1 MNQGCVGCTCTS
13 ARTTATSGRLVLA
26 TRVDHTVG
34 ALRSLARRHGLALR
48 PLAPGLL
55 GVDTTDPTTF
65 IAAARAELT
74 RVEADEVRCI
84 VLEPS
89 CRPDLSLLSQAMTAP
104 SLAAAGARVVHAD
117 LVPLFADEQRSFY
130 SAYQPIIDLADRR
143 TVGYEALLRATDAAG
158 DVVMPERL
166 FPAAEEAGWTH
177 LLDRIGRT
185 TALRDAGP
193 WLGEAMLFINFVPTS
208 IYRPEVCLRTTE
220 LAAVEAGVRLDQ
232 LVFEVTEGHRI
243 HDLDHLERVFDYYRE
258 RHCRVAIDD
267 LGAGYSS
274 LNLLVRLRPDIVK
287 LDKDLVQSLP
297 GAVGASVV
305 AAIVDITHSYG
316 GLVLAECVETAE
328 QEDAARDLGV
338 DLGQG
343 WAFGRPERPAPVAG
357 TLPRPAGLVGR
368 TDPALPD
375 AAVALR
381 PTAAGPDQPD
391 EADPS
396 EQASGGL
403 SALLARAVDEGVG
416 GVVIVDVRAPDQPI
430 VYVNNAFEQ
439 MTGYAAADVLGR
451 NCRLLQ
457 GADTDREVVARI
469 ARAVARGEE
478 IRVVVR
484 NYRRDGSPWWN
495 ELHLS
500 PVLGVPGPGADRPA
514 PTHYLG
520 FQHDVTERVRA
531 ERHLAELATQDSLT
545 GLANRAA
552 LFAQL
557 DLALERARDAGRAV
571 AVLFLDLDGFKTV
584 NDRLG
589 HSAGDNVLVQVAERV
604 RAALRTGDL
613 LARNG
618 GDEFVALL
626 TGLDPLDAGR
636 VALRAATDVAASL
649 ARPFTVGPAVARIGG
664 SVGVAVH
671 PEHGDT
677 STTLLA
683 RADAAMYRAKQAG
696 TGQVR
701 MVDEVRGAPAP
712 TSGAVADV
720 T

>member
-13 ARTTATSGRLVLA
+13 ARTTPTSGRLVLA

-34 ALRSLARRHGLALR
+34 ALRSLARQHGLALR

-55 GVDTTDPTTF
+55 GVDTTDPTAF

-74 RVEADEVRCI
+74 GVEADEVRCI

-89 CRPDLSLLSQAMTAP
+89 CQPDLTLLSQAMTAP
-104 SLAAAGARVVHAD
+104 SLAAAGARVLHAD
-117 LVPLFADEQRSFY
+117 LLPLFEQERRSFY

-158 DVVMPERL
+158 DVVLPDRL
-166 FPAAEEAGWTH
+166 FPAAEAAGWTH

-193 WLGEAMLFINFVPTS
+193 WLGDAMLFINFVPTS

-220 LAAVEAGVRLDQ
+220 IAAEEAGVRLDQ

-258 RHCRVAIDD
+258 RSCRVAIDD

-305 AAIVDITHSYG
+305 SAIVDITHSYG

-328 QEDAARDLGV
+328 QESAARELGV

-343 WAFGRPERPAPVAG
+343 WAFGRPERPAPTAAR
-357 TLPRPAGLVGR
+357 LSRPVGHVRGL
-368 TDPALPD
+368 DPALPD
-375 AAVALR
+375 PAVAL
-381 PTAAGPDQPD
+381 QPD
-391 EADPS
+391 AAPQQPDPD
-396 EQASGGL
+396 AVGL
-403 SALLARAVDEGVG
+403 STLLARAVDAGVG
-416 GVVIVDVRAPDQPI
+416 GVVIVDVQAPEQPI
-430 VYVNNAFEQ
+430 VYVNPAFQQ
-439 MTGYAAADVLGR
+439 MTGYGVDEVLGR

-457 GADTDREVVARI
+457 GPDTDPVVVAEI
-469 ARAVARGEE
+469 GRAVARGEE
-478 IRVVVR
+478 IRTVVL

-500 PVLGVPGPGADRPA
+500 PVLGLPGPAAG

-520 FQHDVTERVRA
+520 FQHDVTDRVAA
-531 ERHLAELATQDSLT
+531 EQNLAQLATRDSLT

-552 LFAQL
+552 LFDRL
-557 DLALERARDAGRAV
+557 DLALDRAREDGHAV
-571 AVLFLDLDGFKTV
+571 AVLFLDLDGFKAV
-584 NDRLG
+584 NDTLG
-589 HSAGDNVLVQVAERV
+589 HSAGDSVLVQVAERV
-604 RAALRTGDL
+604 GAVLRTGDL

-618 GDEFVALL
+618 GDEFVGLL

-636 VALRAATDVAASL
+636 VALRAATDVVASL
-649 ARPFTVGPAVARIGG
+649 ARPFSVGPAQARLGG
-664 SVGVAVH
+664 SVGVAVF

-677 STTLLA
+677 SSALLA

-696 TGQVR
+696 TGQAR
-701 MVDEVRGAPAP
+701 MVDGPPAVP
-712 TSGAVADV
+712 PRR
-720 T
+720 

>member
-13 ARTTATSGRLVLA
+13 ARTTPTSGRLVLA
-26 TRVDHTVG
+26 TRVDHTVA
-34 ALRSLARRHGLALR
+34 ALRSLARRHGLGLK

-55 GVDTTDPTTF
+55 GVDTADPTTF
-65 IAAARAELT
+65 IAAARTELT
-74 RVEADEVRCI
+74 GVEADEVRCI

-89 CRPDLSLLSQAMTAP
+89 CRPDLVLLSQAMTAP
-104 SLAAAGARVVHAD
+104 SLAAAGARVLHAD
-117 LVPLFADEQRSFY
+117 LLPLFEDEQRSFY

-143 TVGYEALLRATDAAG
+143 TVGYEALLRASDAAG
-158 DVVMPERL
+158 DVVMPDRL
-166 FPAAEEAGWTH
+166 FPAAESAGWTH

-193 WLGEAMLFINFVPTS
+193 WLGDALLFINFVPTS

-220 LAAVEAGVRLDQ
+220 IAAAEAGVPLDQ

-258 RHCRVAIDD
+258 RSCRVAIDD

-297 GAVGASVV
+297 GPVGAAVV
-305 AAIVDITHSYG
+305 SAIVDITHSYG

-328 QEDAARDLGV
+328 QETAARELGV

-343 WAFGRPERPAPVAG
+343 WAFGRPERPAPTAQS
-357 TLPRPAGLVGR
+357 LARPVVQVR
-368 TDPALPD
+368 PDPALPD
-375 AAVALR
+375 PAVGLR
-381 PTAAGPDQPD
+381 PDAAPV
-391 EADPS
+391 EAEP
-396 EQASGGL
+396 APGGL
-403 SALLARAVDEGVG
+403 SALLARAVDAGVG
-416 GVVIVDVRAPDQPI
+416 GVVIVDVQAPDQPV
-430 VYVNNAFEQ
+430 VYVNQAFSQ
-439 MTGYAAADVLGR
+439 MTGYAAAEVLGR

-457 GADTDREVVARI
+457 GPDTDPQVVAEI
-469 ARAVARGEE
+469 GRAVARGEE
-478 IRVVVR
+478 IRTVVR

-495 ELHLS
+495 ELYLS
-500 PVLGVPGPGADRPA
+500 PVLGLHQPGTRPPA

-520 FQHDVTERVRA
+520 FQHDVTDRVDA
-531 ERHLAELATQDSLT
+531 EQNLAQLATRDSLT

-552 LFAQL
+552 LFDRL
-557 DLALERARDAGRAV
+557 DLALERARDDGHAV
-571 AVLFLDLDGFKTV
+571 GVLFLDLDGFKTV
-584 NDRLG
+584 NDTLG
-589 HSAGDNVLVQVAERV
+589 HSAGDRVLVQVADRI
-604 RAALRTGDL
+604 RAVLRTGDL

-649 ARPFTVGPAVARIGG
+649 ARPFPVGPAQARLGG
-664 SVGVAVH
+664 SVGVAVY

-677 STTLLA
+677 SSALLA

-696 TGQVR
+696 TGQAR
-701 MVDEVRGAPAP
+701 LVDEVRSDPA
-712 TSGAVADV
+712 TRSRAVTDV

>member
-13 ARTTATSGRLVLA
+13 ARTTPTSGRLVLA

-48 PLAPGLL
+48 PLAAGLL
-55 GVDTTDPTTF
+55 SVDTTDPTAF
-65 IAAARAELT
+65 IAAARTELT
-74 RVEADEVRCI
+74 GVEADEVRCI

-89 CRPDLSLLSQAMTAP
+89 CQPDLTLLSQAMTAP
-104 SLAAAGARVVHAD
+104 SLTAAGARLLHAD
-117 LVPLFADEQRSFY
+117 LLPLFEDEQRSFY
-130 SAYQPIIDLADRR
+130 AAYQPIIDLADRR

-158 DVVMPERL
+158 DVVMPDRL
-166 FPAAEEAGWTH
+166 FPAADAAGWTH

-185 TALRDAGP
+185 TALRDAGS
-193 WLGEAMLFINFVPTS
+193 WLGDALLFINFVPTS

-220 LAAVEAGVRLDQ
+220 LAAAEAGVRLDQ

-258 RHCRVAIDD
+258 RSCRVAIDD

-297 GAVGASVV
+297 GPVGASVV

-328 QEDAARDLGV
+328 QESAARELGV

-343 WAFGRPERPAPVAG
+343 WAFGRPERPAQTAAALVRPVVHRRRPDP
-357 TLPRPAGLVGR
+357 TLP
-368 TDPALPD
+368 DPAV
-375 AAVALR
+375 AV
-381 PTAAGPDQPD
+381 QPD
-391 EADPS
+391 TAPQEPEPS
-396 EQASGGL
+396 SAGL

-416 GVVIVDVRAPDQPI
+416 GVVIVDMQAPDQPV
-430 VYVNNAFEQ
+430 VYVNPAFQQ
-439 MTGYAAADVLGR
+439 MTGYGVEEVLGR

-457 GADTDREVVARI
+457 GPDTDPKVVAEI
-469 ARAVARGEE
+469 GRAVARGEE
-478 IRVVVR
+478 IRAVVR

-500 PVLGVPGPGADRPA
+500 PVLGLPGPAAA

-520 FQHDVTERVRA
+520 FQHDVTARVDA
-531 ERHLAELATQDSLT
+531 ELNLAEQARRDSLT

-552 LFAQL
+552 LFDRL
-557 DLALERARDAGRAV
+557 DLALEQARADAHAV
-571 AVLFLDLDGFKTV
+571 AVLFLDLDGFKAV
-584 NDRLG
+584 NDTLG
-589 HSAGDNVLVQVAERV
+589 HSAGDSVLVQVAERV
-604 RAALRTGDL
+604 GAVLRTGDL

-636 VALRAATDVAASL
+636 VALRAASDVAASL
-649 ARPFTVGPAVARIGG
+649 ARPFSVGPAQARLGG
-664 SVGVAVH
+664 SVGVAVY
-671 PEHGDT
+671 PEHGET
-677 STTLLA
+677 SSALLA

-696 TGQVR
+696 TGQAR
-701 MVDEVRGAPAP
+701 LVDGPP
-712 TSGAVADV
+712 AVAPRRDG
-720 T
+720 TGAMSKND

>member
-13 ARTTATSGRLVLA
+13 ARTTPTSGRLVLA

-48 PLAPGLL
+48 PLAAGLL
-55 GVDTTDPTTF
+55 GVDTTDPTAF

-74 RVEADEVRCI
+74 GVEADEVRCI

-89 CRPDLSLLSQAMTAP
+89 CRPDLALLSQDMTAP
-104 SLAAAGARVVHAD
+104 SLAAAGARVLHAD
-117 LVPLFADEQRSFY
+117 LLPLFEDEQRSFY
-130 SAYQPIIDLADRR
+130 SAYQPIVDLADRR

-158 DVVMPERL
+158 DVVMPDRL
-166 FPAAEEAGWTH
+166 FPAAEAAGWTH

-185 TALRDAGP
+185 TALRDAGS
-193 WLGEAMLFINFVPTS
+193 WLGRALLFINFVPTS

-220 LAAVEAGVRLDQ
+220 IAAAEAGVQLDQ

-258 RHCRVAIDD
+258 RSCRVAIDD

-297 GAVGASVV
+297 GPVGAAVV
-305 AAIVDITHSYG
+305 SAIVDITHSYG

-328 QEDAARDLGV
+328 QEAAARELGV

-343 WAFGRPERPAPVAG
+343 WAFGRPQRATPTSAVLARPV
-357 TLPRPAGLVGR
+357 VQGR
-368 TDPALPD
+368 RADPALPD
-375 AAVALR
+375 PAVGLR
-381 PTAAGPDQPD
+381 PDTAAD
-391 EADPS
+391 EPEPTSA
-396 EQASGGL
+396 GL

-416 GVVIVDVRAPDQPI
+416 GVVIVDVQAPDQPV
-430 VYVNNAFEQ
+430 VYVNPAFQ
-439 MTGYAAADVLGR
+439 LMTGYAATDVLGR
-451 NCRLLQ
+451 NCRMLQ
-457 GADTDREVVARI
+457 GPDTDPQVVAAI
-469 ARAVARGEE
+469 GRAVARGEE
-478 IRVVVR
+478 IRAVVR

-500 PVLGVPGPGADRPA
+500 PVLGLDQPA

-520 FQHDVTERVRA
+520 FQHDVTARVDA
-531 ERHLAELATQDSLT
+531 EQNLAELATRDSLT

-552 LFAQL
+552 LFDRL
-557 DLALERARDAGRAV
+557 DLALDRAREDGRAV
-571 AVLFLDLDGFKTV
+571 AVLFLDLDGFKQV
-584 NDRLG
+584 NDTLG

-604 RAALRTGDL
+604 RAVLRAEDL

-636 VALRAATDVAASL
+636 VALRAGADVAASL
-649 ARPFTVGPAVARIGG
+649 ARPFPVGPAQARLGG
-664 SVGVAVH
+664 SVGVAVY

-677 STTLLA
+677 SSTLLA
-683 RADAAMYRAKQAG
+683 RADAAMYCAKQAG
-696 TGQVR
+696 TGQARLVDGPPAVPAGSRGPLVR
-701 MVDEVRGAPAP
+701 DEG
-712 TSGAVADV
+712 
-720 T
+720 

>member
-1 MNQGCVGCTCTS
+1 MMNQGCVGCTCTS
-13 ARTTATSGRLVLA
+13 ARTTPTSGRLVLA
-26 TRVDHTVG
+26 TRVDHTVA
-34 ALRSLARRHGLALR
+34 ALRSLARRHDLALR

-55 GVDTTDPTTF
+55 GVDTTDPTAF
-65 IAAARAELT
+65 IAAARTELT
-74 RVEADEVRCI
+74 GVEADEVRCI

-89 CRPDLSLLSQAMTAP
+89 CRPDLALLSLAMTAP
-104 SLAAAGARVVHAD
+104 SLAAAGARVLHAD
-117 LVPLFADEQRSFY
+117 LLPLFQDEQRSFY
-130 SAYQPIIDLADRR
+130 SAYQPIIDLAQRR

-158 DVVMPERL
+158 DVVMPDRL
-166 FPAAEEAGWTH
+166 FPAAEAAGWTH

-185 TALRDAGP
+185 TALRGAGP
-193 WLGEAMLFINFVPTS
+193 WLGDAMLFINFVPTS

-220 LAAVEAGVRLDQ
+220 IAAAEAGVRLDQ

-258 RHCRVAIDD
+258 RSCRVAIDD

-297 GAVGASVV
+297 GAVGAAVV

-328 QEDAARDLGV
+328 QEAAARELGV

-343 WAFGRPERPAPVAG
+343 WAFGRPERPTPTTAAP
-357 TLPRPAGLVGR
+357 PRPVVRSHR

-375 AAVALR
+375 SAVGLR
-381 PTAAGPDQPD
+381 PDAAPEEP
-391 EADPS
+391 EPAYV
-396 EQASGGL
+396 GL
-403 SALLARAVDEGVG
+403 AALLARAVDVGMG
-416 GVVIVDVRAPDQPI
+416 GVVIVDVQAPGQPI
-430 VYVNNAFEQ
+430 VYVNPAFQQ
-439 MTGYAAADVLGR
+439 MTGYGADEVLGR

-457 GADTDREVVARI
+457 GPGTDPQVVAEIR
-469 ARAVARGEE
+469 RAVAAGEE
-478 IRVVVR
+478 VRTVVR

-500 PVLGVPGPGADRPA
+500 PVLGLPGPVAA

-520 FQHDVTERVRA
+520 FQHDVTVRVDA
-531 ERHLAELATQDSLT
+531 EQNLAQQATRDSLT

-552 LFAQL
+552 LFDRL
-557 DLALERARDAGRAV
+557 DLALERARADGHAV
-571 AVLFLDLDGFKTV
+571 GVLFLDLDGFKAV
-584 NDRLG
+584 NDTLG
-589 HSAGDNVLVQVAERV
+589 HSAGDSVLVQVADRV
-604 RAALRTGDL
+604 RSVLRTSDL

-636 VALRAATDVAASL
+636 VALRAASDVTASL
-649 ARPFTVGPAVARIGG
+649 ARPFSVGPAQARLGG
-664 SVGVAVH
+664 SVGVAVY

-677 STTLLA
+677 SSALLA

-696 TGQVR
+696 TGQAR
-701 MVDEVRGAPAP
+701 LVDGPTALPAEGRGRL
-712 TSGAVADV
+712 GR
-720 T
+720 